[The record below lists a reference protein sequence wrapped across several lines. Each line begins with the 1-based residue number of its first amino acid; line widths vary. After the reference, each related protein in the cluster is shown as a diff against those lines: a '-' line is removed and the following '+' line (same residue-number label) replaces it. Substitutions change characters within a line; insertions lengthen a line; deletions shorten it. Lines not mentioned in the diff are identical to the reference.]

1 MFQGHQDDEPEVV
14 VASLEELLDVI
25 TARLSDSREMA
36 AAHAYVAR
44 LIAERDQDAAH
55 GEHLAQTK
63 ASNDA
68 YGAAAAAAEVE
79 KAVAAGIAPPTAAAL
94 LAARTDMLTELAT
107 DLANVAEAGDDA
119 DTAEIVMSASNVEN
133 VADLL
138 LASAVAVTRLATPAE
153 VLINCHGGMVQDVI
167 VSEGSNPVTVYVEDN
182 DDGEEPGADEDED
195 MAHLMD
201 EDGTGPDPDFSA
213 ALYRTDGTPFAR
225 DGRRWTSL
233 RAEADRLEA
242 REAAAQAAFRSS
254 I

>member
-1 MFQGHQDDEPEVV
+1 MFHGHQDDEPEVV

-25 TARLSDSREMA
+25 VARLADSPEMT
-36 AAHAYVAR
+36 AAHAYVTR
-44 LIAERDQDAAH
+44 LIAERDQDAAFDA
-55 GEHLAQTK
+55 HLAETK
-63 ASNDA
+63 ASIDA
-68 YGAAAAAAEVE
+68 DEVAAAEAEVA
-79 KAVAAGIAPPTAAAL
+79 KAVAAGVAPPTAVAL
-94 LAARTDMLTELAT
+94 IAARDEMLTELAT

-119 DTAEIVMSASNVEN
+119 ETAEIVMSASNVEN

-153 VLINCHGGMVQDVI
+153 ILINCHGGMVQDVI
-167 VSEGSNPVTVYVEDN
+167 VSEGSNPVMVYVEDN
-182 DDGEEPGADEDED
+182 DDGEEPGADEDVD

-201 EDGTGPDPDFSA
+201 EEGKDPDYDFSA

-242 REAAAQAAFRSS
+242 REAAAQAAFRSAN
-254 I
+254 